1 MAMPPTSSLSTSTS
15 TPSPDPLRWKALVV
29 LAVAQLT
36 VVLDASIVN
45 VALPSIQ
52 WDLHFA
58 DSDVQWIVNAYALA
72 FGGFLLLG
80 GRTADLL
87 GRRRVF
93 MTGLGLFAATSLLG
107 GLAPT
112 AGLLIA
118 ARVGQGLGAAIIAPA
133 ALSIVTTTFTEGA
146 ERNKALGIWGA
157 LAGAGGA
164 IGVLLGGVLTQWAG
178 WEWVMFVN
186 VPICVV
192 AAVLTPRFVRE
203 SRGHERTGIDFAGA
217 ALVTGGLSVLV
228 YALVDAERAGWG
240 SARTIGLLGLAAV
253 LLLVFA
259 LVELRLV
266 KHPVMPLRI
275 FRNRNLSSANAVSLL
290 VGAALLSMFFFISLY
305 LQQVLGFSAL
315 EAGLSYL
322 PFSVASIVAAGAAS
336 QLVTKVGP
344 RPVLACGLALTA
356 VGLLLFTRIPAD
368 GTFAGDVL
376 LPSVVA
382 ALGLGFSFVPVTIV
396 AVSGVTPQE
405 SGLASGLINTTQQIG
420 GALGLAVLSSV
431 ANARIRELLEGKQAG
446 GPAMAD
452 AMTEGFRL
460 AFAVGA
466 GFAVL
471 GVLITLL
478 AVPRGER
485 PAHDD
490 LPVAPV

>member
-1 MAMPPTSSLSTSTS
+1 MATPPDSAL
-15 TPSPDPLRWKALVV
+15 SPDPLRWKALIV
-29 LAVAQLT
+29 LAAAQLM

-52 WDLHFA
+52 RDLHF
-58 DSDVQWIVNAYALA
+58 SDANVQWIVNAYALA

-80 GRTADLL
+80 GRTADLF

-93 MTGLGLFAATSLLG
+93 MTGLGLFSAASLLG

-112 AGLLIA
+112 AGWLIA
-118 ARVGQGLGAAIIAPA
+118 ARAGQGLGAAIIAPA

-164 IGVLLGGVLTQWAG
+164 IGVLLGGVLTEWAG

-186 VPICVV
+186 VPIGLA

-203 SRGHERTGIDFAGA
+203 SRGHERTGVDFAGA
-217 ALVTGGLSVLV
+217 ALVTGGLGVLV

-240 SARTIGLLGLAAV
+240 STRTIGLLALSVV
-253 LLLVFA
+253 LLLVFVV
-259 LVELRLV
+259 VELRV
-266 KHPVMPLRI
+266 VTHPVMPLRI
-275 FRNRNLSSANAVSLL
+275 FRNRNVSSANVVSLL

-305 LQQVLGFSAL
+305 LQLVLGFSAL

-322 PFSVASIVAAGAAS
+322 PLSAATIFAAGAAS

-344 RPVLACGLALTA
+344 RPILLVGLVLTTA
-356 VGLLLFTRIPAD
+356 GLLLFTRISAD
-368 GTFAGDVL
+368 GTFVGDVL
-376 LPSVVA
+376 LPSVVV

-396 AVSGVTPQE
+396 AVAGVTPQE

-431 ANARIRELLEGKQAG
+431 ANAHINELLEGRRPDA
-446 GPAMAD
+446 AAVAD
-452 AMTEGFRL
+452 ATTEGFQL
-460 AFAVGA
+460 AFAIGA
-466 GFAVL
+466 GFALL
-471 GVLITLL
+471 GVVITLL
-478 AVPRGER
+478 AVPRT
-485 PAHDD
+485 
-490 LPVAPV
+490 

>member
-1 MAMPPTSSLSTSTS
+1 MATPPTSVL
-15 TPSPDPLRWKALVV
+15 SPDPLRWKALVV
-29 LAVAQLT
+29 LAAAQLT

-52 WDLHFA
+52 RDLHFS
-58 DSDVQWIVNAYALA
+58 DSNVQWIVNAYALA

-93 MTGLGLFAATSLLG
+93 VTGLGLFAVASLLG
-107 GLAPT
+107 GLAPG
-112 AGLLIA
+112 AGWLIA
-118 ARVGQGLGAAIIAPA
+118 ARIGQGLGAAIIAPA

-164 IGVLLGGVLTQWAG
+164 IGVLLGGVLTEWAG

-186 VPICVV
+186 VPICLG
-192 AAVLTPRFVRE
+192 AALFTPRLVRE
-203 SRGHERTGIDFAGA
+203 SRAHERTGIDFAGA

-240 SARTIGLLGLAAV
+240 SGRTIGLLVLSGV

-259 LVELRLV
+259 VVELRVV

-275 FRNRNLSSANAVSLL
+275 FRNRNLSSANMVSLL

-322 PFSVASIVAAGAAS
+322 PFSVASIIAAGVGS
-336 QLVTKVGP
+336 QLVTKIGP
-344 RPVLACGLALTA
+344 RPILLTGLTLTT
-356 VGLLLFTRIPAD
+356 VGLLLFTRIPAN

-431 ANARIRELLEGKQAG
+431 ANARIGELLRGKRPDGA
-446 GPAMAD
+446 AMAD

-466 GFAVL
+466 GFALL
-471 GVLITLL
+471 GVVITLL
-478 AVPRGER
+478 AVPRIGR
-485 PAHDD
+485 SAQDD
-490 LPVAPV
+490 VPVAAI

>member
-1 MAMPPTSSLSTSTS
+1 MATPSQQSL
-15 TPSPDPLRWKALVV
+15 SPDPLRWKALAI
-29 LAVAQLT
+29 LAAAQLM

-45 VALPSIQ
+45 VALPSVQ
-52 WDLHFA
+52 RDLHFS
-58 DSDVQWIVNAYALA
+58 DSNVQWIVNAYALA

-80 GRTADLL
+80 GRIADLF

-93 MTGLGLFAATSLLG
+93 VTGLALFSMASLVG

-112 AGLLIA
+112 AGWLIA

-164 IGVLLGGVLTQWAG
+164 IGVLLGGVLTEWAG

-186 VPICVV
+186 VPIGL
-192 AAVLTPRFVRE
+192 AAAFLAPKFVRE
-203 SRGHERTGIDFAGA
+203 SRAHERTGLDIAGA
-217 ALVTGGLSVLV
+217 ALVTVGLSVLV
-228 YALVDAERAGWG
+228 YALVDAEQAGWG
-240 SARTIGLLGLAAV
+240 STRTMGMLVLSAV
-253 LLLVFA
+253 LLGAFIV
-259 LVELRLV
+259 VELRFAA
-266 KHPVMPLRI
+266 HPVMPLRI
-275 FRNRNLSSANAVSLL
+275 FGNRNVSSANGVSLL
-290 VGAALLSMFFFISLY
+290 VGAALLSMFFFFSLY
-305 LQQVLGFSAL
+305 LQVVLGFSAL

-322 PFSVASIVAAGAAS
+322 PFSVASIIAAGVAS
-336 QLVTKVGP
+336 QLVTRTGP
-344 RPVLACGLALTA
+344 KPVLLGGLALTT
-356 VGLLLFTRIPAD
+356 VGLLLFTRITPD
-368 GTFAGDVL
+368 GTFVGDVL
-376 LPSVVA
+376 LPSVIT

-431 ANARIRELLEGKQAG
+431 ANSRISEQLAG
-446 GPAMAD
+446 RRPDEAAV
-452 AMTEGFRL
+452 ASATTEGFRL

-466 GFAVL
+466 GFALL

-478 AVPRGER
+478 AVPGTDRSASDDVQA
-485 PAHDD
+485 PA
-490 LPVAPV
+490 VM

>member
-1 MAMPPTSSLSTSTS
+1 MAVPPTSSLSTSTS
-15 TPSPDPLRWKALVV
+15 TSTSSPDPLRWKALVV

-52 WDLHFA
+52 RDLHFA

-192 AAVLTPRFVRE
+192 AAVLTPGFVRE
-203 SRGHERTGIDFAGA
+203 SRATSARASTSPVPHWSPAVSACWSTRSWTPSGRAGA
-217 ALVTGGLSVLV
+217 RPGPSGCWAS
-228 YALVDAERAGWG
+228 RPSCCW
-240 SARTIGLLGLAAV
+240 
-253 LLLVFA
+253 
-259 LVELRLV
+259 
-266 KHPVMPLRI
+266 
-275 FRNRNLSSANAVSLL
+275 SSPWSNC
-290 VGAALLSMFFFISLY
+290 
-305 LQQVLGFSAL
+305 
-315 EAGLSYL
+315 
-322 PFSVASIVAAGAAS
+322 ASS
-336 QLVTKVGP
+336 S
-344 RPVLACGLALTA
+344 
-356 VGLLLFTRIPAD
+356 TR
-368 GTFAGDVL
+368 
-376 LPSVVA
+376 
-382 ALGLGFSFVPVTIV
+382 
-396 AVSGVTPQE
+396 
-405 SGLASGLINTTQQIG
+405 
-420 GALGLAVLSSV
+420 
-431 ANARIRELLEGKQAG
+431 
-446 GPAMAD
+446 
-452 AMTEGFRL
+452 
-460 AFAVGA
+460 
-466 GFAVL
+466 
-471 GVLITLL
+471 
-478 AVPRGER
+478 
-485 PAHDD
+485 
-490 LPVAPV
+490 

>member
-1 MAMPPTSSLSTSTS
+1 MA
-15 TPSPDPLRWKALVV
+15 TPSERPLSPDPLRWKALAI
-29 LAVAQLT
+29 LAAAQLM

-45 VALPSIQ
+45 VALPSVQ
-52 WDLHFA
+52 RDLHFS
-58 DSDVQWIVNAYALA
+58 DSNVQWIVNAYALA

-80 GRTADLL
+80 GRIADLF

-93 MTGLGLFAATSLLG
+93 VTGLALFSVASLVG

-112 AGLLIA
+112 AGWLIA

-164 IGVLLGGVLTQWAG
+164 IGVLLGGVLTEWAG

-186 VPICVV
+186 VPIGV
-192 AAVLTPRFVRE
+192 AAAFLAPKFVRE
-203 SRGHERTGIDFAGA
+203 SRAHERTSLDIAGA
-217 ALVTGGLSVLV
+217 ALVTVGLSVLV
-228 YALVDAERAGWG
+228 YALVDAEQAGWG
-240 SARTIGLLGLAAV
+240 STRTIGMLVLSAV
-253 LLLVFA
+253 LLGAFV
-259 LVELRLV
+259 LVELRFV
-266 KHPVMPLRI
+266 AHPVMPLRI
-275 FRNRNLSSANAVSLL
+275 FGNRNVSSANGVSLL

-305 LQQVLGFSAL
+305 LQVVLGFSAL

-322 PFSVASIVAAGAAS
+322 PFSAASIIAAGVAS
-336 QLVTKVGP
+336 QLVTRTGP
-344 RPVLACGLALTA
+344 KPVLLGGLALTT
-356 VGLLLFTRIPAD
+356 VGLLLFTRITPD
-368 GTFAGDVL
+368 GTFVGDVL
-376 LPSVVA
+376 LPSVVT

-431 ANARIRELLEGKQAG
+431 ANSRISELMAG
-446 GPAMAD
+446 RRPDEAAV
-452 AMTEGFRL
+452 ASATTEGFRL

-466 GFAVL
+466 GFALL
-471 GVLITLL
+471 GLLITLL
-478 AVPRGER
+478 AVPGSDRSASDDV
-485 PAHDD
+485 PA
-490 LPVAPV
+490 PAVM

>member
-1 MAMPPTSSLSTSTS
+1 MAVPPTSSLSTSTS
-15 TPSPDPLRWKALVV
+15 TSSPDPLRWKALVV

-52 WDLHFA
+52 RDLHFA

-192 AAVLTPRFVRE
+192 AAVLTPGFVRE

-322 PFSVASIVAAGAAS
+322 PFSAASIVAAGAAS

-446 GPAMAD
+446 GPATAD

-466 GFAVL
+466 GFALL

-485 PAHDD
+485 SVREDV
-490 LPVAPV
+490 PVTPV